1 MVTLRS
7 GLSPAVRVQEFD
19 LSDYVN
25 NQVNTLT
32 LLIGNTP
39 MGPAFKVDVVVN
51 EKDFIDRYGG
61 PTNENVGTFFAAS
74 GYFSRGGNLIFTRIV
89 DRPTAVVSA
98 IGFDAETET
107 SQDGQ
112 TFVNVEN
119 LDPYIYN
126 NNLDSYSY
134 IDPDATM
141 IENADIASAYASQ
154 WHGVQAF
161 NTRHTIFQPVEWEP
175 ATEYAEG
182 DYIYDGVESDPN
194 RNVYVAQ
201 NNGITFE
208 TEWEPQVNYEVGDYI
223 VMTHDIVE
231 DYKVVGSFN
240 RMYKV
245 TTGGASSAVQPSW
258 NTDIGETTNDN
269 DVIWEAVANS
279 DYTAN
284 LNSDKGQ
291 TTHDNEIIWEAL
303 GDQVTLTNDGL
314 ISYQHIGGVRF
325 KWGHSIQPVYYDPDD
340 TSTFA
345 FNVTLN
351 GEEKQEDLIISAI
364 GPGEAYN
371 DYQIA
376 LIGYRD
382 AMEMRRASYSRASR
396 RGTLRSN
403 SPVPV
408 AYNNWGTT
416 SNPIYKHFL
425 SKVTYNEFINTF
437 NYINEL
443 GDNIPRA
450 EKEFGIFV
458 LVKDTVSNVWQT
470 VEYFRVSSDENSY
483 DDNGQSLYV
492 EEVLNTRSQLIR
504 AKLNDTGKNAEFTTT
519 LPIPL
524 RGGTVGQL
532 ERFGQSV
539 ERGGQRVTLD
549 GEVIN
554 AADIYRESD
563 IEIDLIIDGDK
574 PLVAKKEMAILAEDL
589 NAEAFAILDVPAA
602 YERPLD
608 QIRWLNEQLL
618 LNTSYAGIYHNRY
631 KVYDKYNGIYRWV
644 AGSGTIAGV
653 MTKVDQDY
661 FPWYAPAGSRRG
673 VLNEIID
680 IREKFR
686 LPSRDILYANRIN
699 PVAIIRNAITIYGQK
714 TLLDRDS
721 YLNRINVRRL
731 INFCKRR
738 CRKLAESFV
747 FEFNDEFT
755 RNIIEGIFDEFLT
768 WVQNN
773 RGIHEFLVVCNEV
786 NNPPIVRDN
795 NQLYCDIYIKPTP
808 VAEFL
813 YLRFFITR
821 AGIDLQAL
829 ATRVAP

>member
-25 NQVNTLT
+25 NQISTLS
-32 LLIGNTP
+32 LLIGTAQ
-39 MGPAFKVDVVVN
+39 MGPAFKVDVVAN
-51 EKDFIDRYGG
+51 EKDFIERYGG

-74 GYFSRGGNLIFTRIV
+74 GFFARGANLIFTRVV

-98 IGFDAETET
+98 IGFDAETED
-107 SQDGQ
+107 SQEGK
-112 TFVNVEN
+112 TFVDVES
-119 LDPYIYN
+119 LDPLLYN
-126 NNLDSYSY
+126 NDVSSYHY
-134 IDPDATM
+134 IDPDASEITNED
-141 IENADIASAYASQ
+141 IENYYVSQ
-154 WHGVQAF
+154 WKGVQAF
-161 NTRHTIFQPVEWEP
+161 NTTHTIFQPVEWEP
-175 ATEYAEG
+175 ATEYVEG
-182 DYIYDGVESDPN
+182 DYIYDSSDPK
-194 RNVYVAQ
+194 NVYVAL
-201 NNGITFE
+201 NSGDTFSE
-208 TEWEPQVNYEVGDYI
+208 EWAPQTTYEVGDFI
-223 VMTHDIVE
+223 VMPHNIVE
-231 DYKVVGSFN
+231 DFKVVGTYK
-240 RMYKV
+240 RMYQV
-245 TTGGASSAVQPSW
+245 TAAGTTSAVQPVW
-258 NTDIGETTNDN
+258 NTTIGETTTDN
-269 DVIWEAVANS
+269 DVVWTAVANS
-279 DYTAN
+279 VYTDTF
-284 LNSDKGQ
+284 NSAKGQ
-291 TTHDNEIIWEAL
+291 STDDFEIIWECM
-303 GDQVTLTNDGL
+303 GDVDTLTADGMV
-314 ISYQHIGGVRF
+314 SYQHIGGIRF
-325 KWGHSIQPVYYDPDD
+325 KWGSSVQPVYYDPED

-345 FNVTLN
+345 FNVTIN
-351 GEEKQEDLIISAI
+351 EEHKQEDLILSAI

-371 DYQIA
+371 QYQIA
-376 LIGYRD
+376 ILGWRD
-382 AMEMRRASYSRASR
+382 AVELRKTTYSRAAAR
-396 RGTLRSN
+396 ATFRSN

-408 AYNNWGTT
+408 QYNNWGTT
-416 SNPIYKHFL
+416 ANPNYKHFM
-425 SKVTYNEFINTF
+425 SKVTYNEAMNQF
-437 NYINEL
+437 NYINEIAE
-443 GDNIPRA
+443 NIPRA

-458 LVKDTVSNVWQT
+458 LVYDQISNVWQQ
-470 VEYFRVSSDENSY
+470 VEFFRVSSDENAF

-492 EEVLNTRSQLIR
+492 EEVINSRSQLIR
-504 AKLNDTGKNAEFTTT
+504 AKLNDSGKNAEFTTT
-519 LPIPL
+519 LPVSL

-532 ERFGQSV
+532 NRFGQSV
-539 ERGGQRVTLD
+539 QRGGNRVTLD
-549 GEVIN
+549 GEVVH

-563 IEIDLIIDGDK
+563 VEIDLIIDGDK
-574 PLVAKKEMAILAEDL
+574 PLVGKKEMAILAEDL

-608 QIRWLNEQLL
+608 QIRWLNETLL

-653 MTKVDQDY
+653 MAKVDTDF
-661 FPWYAPAGSRRG
+661 FPWFAPAGTTRG

-747 FEFNDEFT
+747 FEFNDEITRSQLESIFT
-755 RNIIEGIFDEFLT
+755 EFLD
-768 WVQNN
+768 WVSAN
-773 RGIHEFLVVCNEV
+773 RGIYEYLVVCNEM

-795 NQLYCDIYIKPTP
+795 NQMYCDIYIKPTP

-821 AGIDLQAL
+821 AGVDLQAL
-829 ATRVAP
+829 ATRVAG